1 MRFCVQA
8 LLRPMESLSL
18 TLACPHCHQDL
29 EIRLDCEPM
38 PDGFH
43 LEMGRQ
49 HCCHCN
55 RDLLLY
61 ASRAN
66 RRFIEFRLV
75 DPSREWTLEEILKQE
90 G

>member
-1 MRFCVQA
+1 
-8 LLRPMESLSL
+8 
-18 TLACPHCHQDL
+18 
-29 EIRLDCEPM
+29 M

-43 LEMGRQ
+43 LEMGRWR
-49 HCCHCN
+49 CTHCN
-55 RDLLLY
+55 RDLMLF

-66 RRFIEFRLV
+66 RKFVEFRLV